1 MYRFYAYFNPII
13 MKCLI
18 LTIVLAL
25 TSVLATA
32 ADKQKKGYTPH
43 VVVPE
48 ELEATLFSPNT
59 LTPCVACIGVA
70 PTGAVYAGVDQI
82 GSLGKG
88 GGKGKIIR
96 LIDEDHD
103 GIHDSHTVYAV
114 IDNPRGIVP
123 VGDKLYVLHTKW
135 GEGTQFDGMFLSVL
149 EDKNGDGIADGPPK
163 HLVKE
168 ISTRKFNQARGV
180 DHTTNGIRMGIDGWI
195 YVAIGDFGFVDA
207 TGTDGKKLTMYGGG
221 IIRVRPDGT
230 ELETYATGLRNIYDV
245 AIDPFMNVFTRG
257 NTNDGGG
264 WNMRFI
270 HEIQTGEYGYPRL
283 FKRYTSEIIPALV
296 DVGGGSGTGA
306 MFFEEPGWPEKYNDV
321 PMMCDWGRGQ
331 LFIHRVKPDGSS
343 FTQEQENFIK
353 CGRIT
358 DVDCDGSGRLFIG
371 SWSSS
376 GFKGGT
382 AGYVARVVP
391 KGWKYKAFP
400 DLRKRNPVDLA
411 NLLSTPSAKTRLH
424 AQQEILQRGGSGKE
438 VLAVAVDKRLAPRAR
453 VAAIYTLK
461 QLLGTKSHKHLLKLV
476 DDPAVAEHA
485 LRALADRKTEMDGVP
500 QAPFAKA
507 LKNKN
512 PRVQVAAAIALGR
525 LGDKSAAKALLGVSN
540 PPVIDPLPGFQPPS
554 EEKNGNDSVH
564 QSPIIERT
572 IVHKFDLDVSGW
584 KELYLTLGDGGNGT
598 GSDHGAWFDPILVKK
613 DGSTVKLTD
622 LKWSKATQGWGK
634 TRIGFSATGA
644 KLARKDGKPM
654 TAGIGTHSIGSIS
667 YKKLPADVIRFKCT
681 AGLASTDHGGKVR
694 FYVSEKPIKK
704 FAGGG
709 KKQIAE
715 GPHATP
721 NAASILPHVARHA
734 LVALEAG
741 PACVDAIGTPNQSG
755 ALMALRYMHTP
766 EAVDALIKRFEET
779 LESDTRQR
787 IARSLVRLANK
798 EKPYKGDTWWSTRPD
813 TRGPYYYPTA
823 WEKTEDITK
832 SLVQAA
838 KQGDAATR
846 FVIAELAKMDRV
858 EIPGLPKADDPVL
871 ASATEPAVDLDKIM
885 KKKGQVG
892 KMSAEDLTLALDK
905 IKGKPSKG
913 PALFASQGCVACHAL
928 KKDEVQ
934 KGPYLG
940 QIGGIMDAERIA
952 MSILR
957 PNAEISQGFKTVSIT
972 TKKGDGYVGFVTN
985 RLSDRIEMRDIAGKV
1000 TTLKPSDIASETL
1013 LPISMMPAGLAN
1025 GMSLEDFASLVH
1037 FLADQKN

>member
-1 MYRFYAYFNPII
+1 
-13 MKCLI
+13 MKYLI
-18 LTIVLAL
+18 RVSILAL
-25 TSVLATA
+25 TSVLAVA
-32 ADKQKKGYTPH
+32 ADKQKKGYTPQ
-43 VVVPE
+43 VVVPD

-70 PTGAVYAGVDQI
+70 PTGEVYAGVDQY

-96 LIDEDHD
+96 LIDKDHD

-135 GEGTQFDGMFLSVL
+135 GEGTQFEGMFLSVL
-149 EDKNGDGIADGPPK
+149 QDKDADGVADGPPK

-195 YVAIGDFGFVDA
+195 YVAVGDFGFVNA

-230 ELETYATGLRNIYDV
+230 ELETYANGLRNIYDV

-270 HEIQTGEYGYPRL
+270 HEIQTGEYGYPKL

-306 MFFEEPGWPEKYNDV
+306 MFFEEPGWPAKYNDV

-331 LFIHRVKPDGSS
+331 LFIHRVTPDGPS
-343 FTQEQENFIK
+343 FTQEQESFIK

-400 DLRKRNPVDLA
+400 DLQKRNPVDLA
-411 NLLSTPSAKTRLH
+411 NLLTTPSAKTRLH
-424 AQQEILQRGGSGKE
+424 AQQEILSRGGSGKE
-438 VLAVAVDKRLAPRAR
+438 VLAVAVDKRLSLRSR
-453 VAAIYTLK
+453 VAAIFTLK
-461 QLLGTKSHKHLLKLV
+461 QLLGTKSHKELLKLV

-540 PPVIDPLPGFQPPS
+540 PPVIDPLPGFQPPPQ
-554 EEKNGNDSVH
+554 EKTSGISSQ
-564 QSPIIERT
+564 QSPIIEKT
-572 IVHKFDLDVSGW
+572 SVHQFDVDVSGW

-598 GSDHGAWFDPILVKK
+598 GSDHGSWFDPVLVKK
-613 DGSTVKLTD
+613 DGSTIKLTD

-634 TRIGFSATGA
+634 TRIGFSPTGA

-654 TAGIGTHSIGSIS
+654 STGIGTHSKGSII
-667 YKKLPADVIRFKCT
+667 YKKLPGDIVRFKCT

-694 FYVSEKPIKK
+694 FYVSAKPIKK

-709 KKQIAE
+709 KTQIAE

-721 NAASILPHVARHA
+721 NSSSILPHVARQA

-741 PACVDAIGTPNQSG
+741 TACVDAIGTPNQSG
-755 ALMALRYMHTP
+755 ALMALRYMHTE
-766 EAVDALIKRFEET
+766 EAVDALVKRFEST

-787 IARSLVRLANK
+787 IARSLIRLANM
-798 EKPYKGDTWWSTRPD
+798 EKPYRGDTWWSTRPD

-823 WEKTEDITK
+823 WEKTEEITK
-832 SLVQAA
+832 TLVKAA
-838 KQGDAATR
+838 KQSDAATR
-846 FVIAELAKMDRV
+846 FVIAELAKKDRV
-858 EIPGLPKADDPVL
+858 EIPGLPKAEAPVL
-871 ASATEPAVDLDKIM
+871 ASATEPTVDLDKIM
-885 KKKGQVG
+885 NKQGQVG
-892 KMSAEDLTLALDK
+892 KMSVEDLTLALDK
-905 IKGKPSKG
+905 IKGKPGKG

-940 QIGGIMDAERIA
+940 QIGGIMNAERIA
-952 MSILR
+952 MSIIR

-1037 FLADQKN
+1037 FLAAQKN

>member
-1 MYRFYAYFNPII
+1 
-13 MKCLI
+13 MKSFI
-18 LTIVLAL
+18 HATILAL
-25 TSVLATA
+25 TSTLLTA
-32 ADKQKKGYTPH
+32 VDKQKKGHAPE

-70 PTGAVYAGVDQI
+70 PTGEVYAGVDQI

-149 EDKNGDGIADGPPK
+149 EDKDGDGLADGPPK

-321 PMMCDWGRGQ
+321 PMMCDWGREQ
-331 LFIHRVKPDGSS
+331 LFIHRVTPDGPS

-371 SWSSS
+371 SWSKS

-400 DLRKRNPVDLA
+400 NLQKRK
-411 NLLSTPSAKTRLH
+411 
-424 AQQEILQRGGSGKE
+424 
-438 VLAVAVDKRLAPRAR
+438 
-453 VAAIYTLK
+453 
-461 QLLGTKSHKHLLKLV
+461 
-476 DDPAVAEHA
+476 
-485 LRALADRKTEMDGVP
+485 
-500 QAPFAKA
+500 
-507 LKNKN
+507 
-512 PRVQVAAAIALGR
+512 
-525 LGDKSAAKALLGVSN
+525 
-540 PPVIDPLPGFQPPS
+540 
-554 EEKNGNDSVH
+554 
-564 QSPIIERT
+564 
-572 IVHKFDLDVSGW
+572 
-584 KELYLTLGDGGNGT
+584 
-598 GSDHGAWFDPILVKK
+598 
-613 DGSTVKLTD
+613 
-622 LKWSKATQGWGK
+622 
-634 TRIGFSATGA
+634 
-644 KLARKDGKPM
+644 
-654 TAGIGTHSIGSIS
+654 
-667 YKKLPADVIRFKCT
+667 KKL
-681 AGLASTDHGGKVR
+681 HG
-694 FYVSEKPIKK
+694 
-704 FAGGG
+704 
-709 KKQIAE
+709 
-715 GPHATP
+715 
-721 NAASILPHVARHA
+721 
-734 LVALEAG
+734 
-741 PACVDAIGTPNQSG
+741 
-755 ALMALRYMHTP
+755 
-766 EAVDALIKRFEET
+766 
-779 LESDTRQR
+779 
-787 IARSLVRLANK
+787 
-798 EKPYKGDTWWSTRPD
+798 
-813 TRGPYYYPTA
+813 
-823 WEKTEDITK
+823 
-832 SLVQAA
+832 
-838 KQGDAATR
+838 
-846 FVIAELAKMDRV
+846 
-858 EIPGLPKADDPVL
+858 
-871 ASATEPAVDLDKIM
+871 
-885 KKKGQVG
+885 
-892 KMSAEDLTLALDK
+892 
-905 IKGKPSKG
+905 PS
-913 PALFASQGCVACHAL
+913 
-928 KKDEVQ
+928 
-934 KGPYLG
+934 
-940 QIGGIMDAERIA
+940 
-952 MSILR
+952 
-957 PNAEISQGFKTVSIT
+957 
-972 TKKGDGYVGFVTN
+972 
-985 RLSDRIEMRDIAGKV
+985 
-1000 TTLKPSDIASETL
+1000 
-1013 LPISMMPAGLAN
+1013 
-1025 GMSLEDFASLVH
+1025 
-1037 FLADQKN
+1037 

>member
-1 MYRFYAYFNPII
+1 
-13 MKCLI
+13 MKSFI
-18 LTIVLAL
+18 HATILAL
-25 TSVLATA
+25 TSTLLTA
-32 ADKQKKGYTPH
+32 VDKQKKGHAPE

-70 PTGAVYAGVDQI
+70 PTGEVYAGVDQI

-149 EDKNGDGIADGPPK
+149 EDKNGDGLADGPPK

-331 LFIHRVKPDGSS
+331 LFIHRVTPDGPS

-371 SWSSS
+371 SWSKS

-400 DLRKRNPVDLA
+400 NLQKRNSVDLA

-424 AQQEILQRGGSGKE
+424 AQQEILRRGGSGKE
-438 VLAVAVDKRLAPRAR
+438 VLAVAVDTRLAPRVR

-461 QLLGTKSHKHLLKLV
+461 QLLGTKSHQHLLKLV

-540 PPVIDPLPGFQPPS
+540 PPVTDPLPSFQLPP
-554 EEKNGNDSVH
+554 EEKSGNDSVH

-572 IVHKFDLDVSGW
+572 AVHKFDLDVSGW

-613 DGSTVKLTD
+613 DGSTIKLTD

-644 KLARKDGKPM
+644 KLARKDGKHM
-654 TAGIGTHSIGSIS
+654 TAGIGTHSIGSIR
-667 YKKLPADVIRFKCT
+667 YKKLPAEVVRFKCT

-694 FYVSEKPIKK
+694 FYVSDKPIKK

-787 IARSLVRLANK
+787 IARSLVRLANL
-798 EKPYKGDTWWSTRPD
+798 EKPYQGDTWWSTRPD

-823 WEKTEDITK
+823 WEKTEAITK

-846 FVIAELAKMDRV
+846 FVIAELAKKDRV
-858 EIPGLPKADDPVL
+858 EIPGLPKADDPVI
-871 ASATEPAVDLDKIM
+871 ATVSEPTVDLDKIM
-885 KKKGQVG
+885 KKQGQVG
-892 KMSAEDLTLALDK
+892 KMSVEDLTLALDK

-957 PNAEISQGFKTVSIT
+957 PNEEISQGFKTVSIT

>member
-1 MYRFYAYFNPII
+1 
-13 MKCLI
+13 MKYLI
-18 LTIVLAL
+18 RVSILAL
-25 TSVLATA
+25 TSVLAVA
-32 ADKQKKGYTPH
+32 ADKQKKGYTPQ
-43 VVVPE
+43 VVVPD

-70 PTGAVYAGVDQI
+70 PTGEVYAGVDQY

-96 LIDEDHD
+96 LIDKDHD

-135 GEGTQFDGMFLSVL
+135 GEGTQFEGMFLSVL
-149 EDKNGDGIADGPPK
+149 QDKDADGVADGPPK

-195 YVAIGDFGFVDA
+195 YVAVGDFGFVNA
-207 TGTDGKKLTMYGGG
+207 TGTDGRKLTMYGGG

-230 ELETYATGLRNIYDV
+230 ELETYANGLRNIYDV

-270 HEIQTGEYGYPRL
+270 HEIQTGEYGYPKL

-306 MFFEEPGWPEKYNDV
+306 MFFEEPGWPAKYNDV

-331 LFIHRVKPDGSS
+331 LFIHRVTPDGPS

-400 DLRKRNPVDLA
+400 DLQKRNPVDLA
-411 NLLSTPSAKTRLH
+411 NLLTTPSAKTRLH
-424 AQQEILQRGGSGKE
+424 AQQEILHRGGSGKE
-438 VLAVAVDKRLAPRAR
+438 VLAVAVDKRLSPRSR
-453 VAAIYTLK
+453 VAAIFTLK
-461 QLLGTKSHKHLLKLV
+461 QLLGTKSHKELLKLV

-540 PPVIDPLPGFQPPS
+540 PPVIDPLPGFQPPPQ
-554 EEKNGNDSVH
+554 EKTSGISSQ
-564 QSPIIERT
+564 QSPIIEKNS
-572 IVHKFDLDVSGW
+572 VHQFDIDVSGW
-584 KELYLTLGDGGNGT
+584 KELHLTLGDGGNGT
-598 GSDHGAWFDPILVKK
+598 GSDHGSWFDPVLVKK
-613 DGSTVKLTD
+613 DGSTIKLTD

-634 TRIGFSATGA
+634 TRIGFSPTGA

-654 TAGIGTHSIGSIS
+654 STGIGTHSKGSII
-667 YKKLPADVIRFKCT
+667 YKKLPGDIVRFKCT

-694 FYVSEKPIKK
+694 FYVSAKPIKK

-709 KKQIAE
+709 KTQIAE

-721 NAASILPHVARHA
+721 NSSSILPHVARQA

-741 PACVDAIGTPNQSG
+741 TACVDAIGTPNQSG
-755 ALMALRYMHTP
+755 ALMALRYMHTE
-766 EAVDALIKRFEET
+766 EAVDALVKRFEST

-787 IARSLVRLANK
+787 IARSLIRLANM
-798 EKPYKGDTWWSTRPD
+798 EKPYRGDTWWSTRPD

-823 WEKTEDITK
+823 WEKTEEITK
-832 SLVQAA
+832 TLVKAA
-838 KQGDAATR
+838 KQSDAATR
-846 FVIAELAKMDRV
+846 FVIAELAKKDRV
-858 EIPGLPKADDPVL
+858 EIPGLPKAEAPVL
-871 ASATEPAVDLDKIM
+871 ASATEPTVDLDKIM
-885 KKKGQVG
+885 NKQGQVG
-892 KMSAEDLTLALDK
+892 KMSVEDLTLALDK
-905 IKGKPSKG
+905 IKGKPGKG

-940 QIGGIMDAERIA
+940 QIGGIMNAERIA
-952 MSILR
+952 MSIIR

-1037 FLADQKN
+1037 FLAAQKN

>member
-1 MYRFYAYFNPII
+1 MRFIYHEFAKF
-13 MKCLI
+13 I
-18 LTIVLAL
+18 LLALSVSCFAIHAQARKVTLGVKPGLHFHPKVLHVLPGEDVELTFDNSDMMMHNFVLVKPGTRPEIVEAANALGTKGPELHYVPVSDKVLASTPVVMPKKKATIRFKAPAKEGQYPYVCTFPGHGFLMHGTLFVAKTEPKEL
-25 TSVLATA
+25 TAGP
-32 ADKQKKGYTPH
+32 KKNPGSP
-43 VVVPE
+43 VSVPE
-48 ELEATLFSPNT
+48 ELESTLFSPNT
-59 LTPCVACIGVA
+59 VTPCVACIGVA
-70 PTGAVYAGVDQI
+70 PTGEVYAGVDQI

-88 GGKGKIIR
+88 GGKGRIIR
-96 LIDEDHD
+96 LVDEDHD
-103 GIHDSHTVYAV
+103 GVSDLRTEYAL

-135 GEGTQFDGMFLSVL
+135 GKGTQFDGMFLSVL
-149 EDKNGDGIADGPPK
+149 EDKDGNGVADGPPK

-230 ELETYATGLRNIYDV
+230 ELETYASGLRNIYDI

-270 HEIQTGEYGYPRL
+270 HEVQTGEYGYPKL

-306 MFFEEPGWPEKYNDV
+306 MFFEEPGWPNKYNDV

-331 LFIHRVKPDGSS
+331 LFIHRVTPDGPS

-371 SWSSS
+371 SWSNS

-382 AGYVARVVP
+382 GGYVARVVP

-400 DLRKRNPVDLA
+400 NLQKRNPVDLA
-411 NLLSTPSAKTRLH
+411 NLLTTPSAKTRLH
-424 AQQEILQRGGSGKE
+424 AQQEILRRGGSGKE
-438 VLAVAVDKRLAPRAR
+438 VLAVAVDKRLAPRSR
-453 VAAIYTLK
+453 VAAIFTLK
-461 QLLGTKSHKHLLKLV
+461 QLLGTKSHKDLLKLV

-485 LRALADRKTEMDGVP
+485 LRALADRKTQLDGIP

-512 PRVQVAAAIALGR
+512 PRVQVAAAVALGR

-540 PPVIDPLPGFQPPS
+540 PPVVDPLPGFQPPP
-554 EEKNGNDSVH
+554 EEKSKNDSVH

-572 IVHKFDLDVSGW
+572 SVHKFDLDVSGW

-598 GSDHGAWFDPILVKK
+598 GSDHGAWFDPILIKK
-613 DGSTVKLTD
+613 DGSTIKLTD

-654 TAGIGTHSIGSIS
+654 SAGIGTHSIGFIS
-667 YKKLPADVIRFKCT
+667 YKKLPAEVVRFKCT

-694 FYVSEKPIKK
+694 FYVSDKPIKK

-721 NAASILPHVARHA
+721 NAASILPHVARQA

-755 ALMALRYMHTP
+755 ALMALRYMHKP

-779 LESDTRQR
+779 LESDTKQR
-787 IARSLVRLANK
+787 IARSLVRLVNK
-798 EKPYKGDTWWSTRPD
+798 EKPYKGDTWWSTKPD

-823 WEKTEDITK
+823 WEKTEAITK
-832 SLVQAA
+832 SLVKAA
-838 KQGDAATR
+838 KAGDPATR
-846 FVIAELAKMDRV
+846 FVISELAKKDRA
-858 EIPGLPKADDPVL
+858 EIPGLPKG
-871 ASATEPAVDLDKIM
+871 E
-885 KKKGQVG
+885 
-892 KMSAEDLTLALDK
+892 
-905 IKGKPSKG
+905 
-913 PALFASQGCVACHAL
+913 
-928 KKDEVQ
+928 
-934 KGPYLG
+934 
-940 QIGGIMDAERIA
+940 
-952 MSILR
+952 
-957 PNAEISQGFKTVSIT
+957 
-972 TKKGDGYVGFVTN
+972 
-985 RLSDRIEMRDIAGKV
+985 
-1000 TTLKPSDIASETL
+1000 
-1013 LPISMMPAGLAN
+1013 
-1025 GMSLEDFASLVH
+1025 
-1037 FLADQKN
+1037 